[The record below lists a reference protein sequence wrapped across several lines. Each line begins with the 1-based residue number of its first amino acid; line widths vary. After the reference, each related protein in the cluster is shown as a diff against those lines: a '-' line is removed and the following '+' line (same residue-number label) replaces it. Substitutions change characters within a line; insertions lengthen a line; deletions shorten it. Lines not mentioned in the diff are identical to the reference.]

1 VEIIQGISEENRT
14 HVLNQLMV
22 LEQKIWDKSM
32 AASIEQVRNRLTI
45 FSDGLWRL
53 YDEGNL
59 KAYMFFY
66 PISKVKAK
74 TYNTWED
81 FTSEGYC
88 SNFDPL
94 GKILFGTTICSD
106 GKRYG
111 SLLFASGVS
120 YMKNQMYENVEE
132 VWACSRIPS
141 LALKNIFEKD
151 ITIDEKELYTDG
163 VVKMLLNQ
171 GFKPFSLNKDGYKI
185 DKESLGYS
193 LTMVLKV

>member
-1 VEIIQGISEENRT
+1 MEIVQGVSEEDKN
-14 HVLNQLMV
+14 HVLNQLME

-53 YDEGNL
+53 YDEGYL

-66 PISKVKAK
+66 PISKMKAVM
-74 TYNTWED
+74 YNTWED
-81 FTSEGYC
+81 FTNEGYC
-88 SNFDPL
+88 NNFDPH
-94 GKILFGTTICSD
+94 GEILFGTTICSD
-106 GKRYG
+106 GKKYG
-111 SLLFASGVS
+111 NLLFASGVS
-120 YMKNQMYENVEE
+120 YMKNQMYVSVEE

-141 LALKNIFEKD
+141 LALKNIAEKD
-151 ITIDEKELYTDG
+151 ITIEAEELYTDG